1 MSFVQ
6 NHRNN
11 SDEVLGLLNSTGKR
25 EGQNTVDYLCLY
37 PFIIMLFNVIEI
49 NSLSFLNFFPIL
61 ENCQSEKK
69 AFITIQKSHVIP
81 FGPLY
86 TLAKVII

>member
-1 MSFVQ
+1 
-6 NHRNN
+6 
-11 SDEVLGLLNSTGKR
+11 
-25 EGQNTVDYLCLY
+25 
-37 PFIIMLFNVIEI
+37 MLFNVIEI